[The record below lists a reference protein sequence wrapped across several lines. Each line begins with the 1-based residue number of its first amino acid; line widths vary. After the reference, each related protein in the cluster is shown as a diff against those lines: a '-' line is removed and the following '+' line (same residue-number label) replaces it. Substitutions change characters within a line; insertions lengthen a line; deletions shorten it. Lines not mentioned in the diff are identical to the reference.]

1 VTNRHHRRGG
11 RITPKGTRPA
21 SASGGVPGAASGGV
35 PGAASGGVPGAGSGR
50 VTGRSHRGRPAGPP
64 FLADAREALA
74 GHSPLGL
81 MTLASI
87 LVQATTSQ
95 ASDRFPG
102 HAADRP
108 DATAVFLS
116 FTDPDWPP
124 LNALAL
130 AASLLTPDDELSR
143 RLRLLMDPADV
154 EGAPAWL
161 AEIDRVEITGVWRQS
176 HVLGDGDNIVLG
188 WSWPRGQ
195 AASAVVY
202 IDHNVGSL
210 VKDAFVVDEPLDDLL
225 RTYRSLADPDM
236 RLEQLDPAEA
246 RARIAEGITR
256 ADITIPPFESETW
269 PLCRPLVQWVTAHL
283 PAGGA
288 VPEPE
293 EWSEE
298 ARAGLVDQFLETD
311 HSSVEGLRPD
321 QVRELIDNLVWF
333 ACDYGPGD
341 PLRWS
346 PVSVEIVLADWYP
359 RKVFAPTDD
368 VLRRLPAV
376 LAGFVAFCHARRHVR
391 AELTRETL
399 AAVEEWA
406 PDYVAAIAEPDRSPR
421 SNAAR
426 LARLAAGLD
435 PDALEAFAA
444 LDDEQ
449 ALNDDL
455 TEYYRERGDEPEDGG
470 A

>member
-1 VTNRHHRRGG
+1 MGPVTNRHHRRGG
-11 RITPKGTRPA
+11 RTTPKGTRPA
-21 SASGGVPGAASGGV
+21 SAPGGAPGSGS
-35 PGAASGGVPGAGSGR
+35 GAGSGR
-50 VTGRSHRGRPAGPP
+50 VAGRSHRGRPAGPP

-74 GHSPLGL
+74 EPSPLGL
-81 MTLASI
+81 MTLAST
-87 LVQATTSQ
+87 LVQATTPQ

-102 HAADRP
+102 SVADRP

-130 AASLLTPDDELSR
+130 AASVVTADDELSR
-143 RLRLLMDPADV
+143 RLRLLVDPAQV

-161 AEIDRVEITGVWRQS
+161 ADIDRITVTGVWRQT
-176 HVLGDGDNIVLG
+176 HVLGDGDNILIG
-188 WSWPRGQ
+188 WAWPDGQ

-202 IDHNVGSL
+202 IDHNVGTL

-225 RTYRSLADPDM
+225 QAYRRLADPDM
-236 RLEQLDPAEA
+236 SWDPLDPAEA
-246 RARIAEGITR
+246 RARIAEAIGR
-256 ADITIPPFESETW
+256 ADVTVPPFESDTW
-269 PLCRPLVQWVTAHL
+269 PLCRPLVQWVVGRL
-283 PAGGA
+283 PAGGS
-288 VPEPE
+288 VPETE
-293 EWSEE
+293 EWSQD
-298 ARAGLVDQFLETD
+298 ARIGLVDHFLATD
-311 HSSVEGLRPD
+311 HSHIDGLSPD
-321 QVRELIDNLVWF
+321 QVRALVDNLVWF

-368 VLRRLPAV
+368 ELRRLPDV
-376 LAGFVAFCHARRHVR
+376 LAGFVSFCHGRTDVR
-391 AELTRETL
+391 AELTEETL
-399 AAVEEWA
+399 AAVEEWTPA
-406 PDYVAAIAEPDRSPR
+406 YLEAVGRPDRSPQ

-449 ALNDDL
+449 ALDDDL
-455 TEYYRERGDEPEDGG
+455 EDYYRDLDDDGE

>member
-11 RITPKGTRPA
+11 RTTPKG
-21 SASGGVPGAASGGV
+21 
-35 PGAASGGVPGAGSGR
+35 
-50 VTGRSHRGRPAGPP
+50 GRSHRARPAGPP

-74 GHSPLGL
+74 EHSPLGL

-87 LVQATTSQ
+87 LVQATTPQ
-95 ASDRFPG
+95 ASDRFAG
-102 HAADRP
+102 SAVDRP

-143 RLRLLMDPADV
+143 RLRLLVNPDDV

-161 AEIDRVEITGVWRQS
+161 AELDRIEMTGVWRQT

-188 WSWPRGQ
+188 WRWPSGQ
-195 AASAVVY
+195 EASAVVY

-225 RTYRSLADPDM
+225 GSYRSVSDPDM
-236 RLEQLDPAEA
+236 SLDQLDPAEA
-246 RARIAEGITR
+246 RARITGAIAR
-256 ADITIPPFESETW
+256 ADITIPPFESDTW
-269 PLCRPLVQWVTAHL
+269 PLCRPLVQWVVGRL
-283 PAGGA
+283 PEGGS
-288 VPEPE
+288 VPQPE

-298 ARAGLVDQFLETD
+298 ARQGLVDHFLATP
-311 HSSVEGLRPD
+311 HGAIEGLTPD
-321 QVRELIDNLVWF
+321 RVRRLVDNLVWF

-359 RKVFAPTDD
+359 RKVFAPTDHE
-368 VLRRLPAV
+368 LRRLPDV
-376 LAGFVAFCHARRHVR
+376 LRGFVSFCHEQTGLRP
-391 AELTRETL
+391 ELTKDTL
-399 AAVEEWA
+399 AAVEEWTS
-406 PDYVAAIAEPDRSPR
+406 DYLAAIAEPDRSPQ

-444 LDDEQ
+444 LDDE
-449 ALNDDL
+449 ALDDEAAL
-455 TEYYRERGDEPEDGG
+455 DEDLDEYYRELGDDQG
-470 A
+470 

>member
-1 VTNRHHRRGG
+1 MTNRHHRRGG
-11 RITPKGTRPA
+11 RTTPKGSRPA
-21 SASGGVPGAASGGV
+21 SASAGSG
-35 PGAASGGVPGAGSGR
+35 PGAGSGR
-50 VTGRSHRGRPAGPP
+50 VAGRSHRGRPAGPP

-87 LVQATTSQ
+87 LVQATTPQ
-95 ASDRFPG
+95 ASDRFAG
-102 HAADRP
+102 SAVDRP
-108 DATAVFLS
+108 DPTAVFLS

-143 RLRLLMDPADV
+143 RLRLLVDPAEV
-154 EGAPAWL
+154 EGAPPWL
-161 AEIDRVEITGVWRQS
+161 AEIDRIEVTGVWRQS

-188 WSWPRGQ
+188 WSWPGGQ
-195 AASAVVY
+195 AASAVIY

-210 VKDAFVVDEPLDDLL
+210 VKDAFVVDEPLEDLL
-225 RTYRSLADPDM
+225 GTYRGLADPDM
-236 RLEQLDPAEA
+236 RLDPLDPAEA
-246 RARIAEGITR
+246 GARIAEAIAR
-256 ADITIPPFESETW
+256 ADITIPPFESDTW
-269 PLCRPLVQWVTAHL
+269 PLCRPLVQWVAAHL

-288 VPEPE
+288 LPEAD

-298 ARAGLVDQFLETD
+298 ARADLVDQFLQSG
-311 HSSVEGLRPD
+311 HSAVDDLAPD
-321 QVRELIDNLVWF
+321 QVRELVDNLVWF

-368 VLRRLPAV
+368 VLGCLPDV
-376 LAGFVAFCHARRHVR
+376 LAGFVSFCHGRTGIR
-391 AELTRETL
+391 AELTEEAL
-399 AAVEEWA
+399 AAVEEWRA
-406 PDYVAAIAEPDRSPR
+406 EYLAAIAEPDRSPQ

-455 TEYYRERGDEPEDGG
+455 DDYYRERGDEPHGG